1 MNTSE
6 NESENRK
13 MRHNISNQLYT
24 NVCLTTN
31 KTVLIYM
38 KFSRIYISIYIK
50 KCLQDQEQK
59 LVVQDLKRSF

>member
-1 MNTSE
+1 MNTE
-6 NESENRK
+6 NESENKK

-24 NVCLTTN
+24 NGCLTTN

-38 KFSRIYISIYIK
+38 KFSRIFNIYIK

-59 LVVQDLKRSF
+59 LVVQDLKRNF

>member
-1 MNTSE
+1 MNTE
-6 NESENRK
+6 NESENKK

-38 KFSRIYISIYIK
+38 KFSRIFNIYIK
-50 KCLQDQEQK
+50 KCLQDQE
-59 LVVQDLKRSF
+59 